1 MDEIRTKELLPAK
14 ALGCLDTEENENFLK
29 LMEEDSEFPW
39 QEFGQYQNLVA
50 QMPTL
55 LEFEMPDPEVK
66 NKIVNEIQAQVEEV
80 QVEEEVET
88 GTEQDLTETA
98 QDLNDAVEVIEDEDL
113 IIEEEEIIPQ
123 EIEQE
128 QDFEIDEGKTVVPSG
143 ISIKEPEKP
152 DFDLNEL
159 QKVKSKLTKE
169 QKEKVQKKEVKKEV
183 RDKPTKNYVSKFLKE
198 EKAGRVGSNKLLT
211 IAASV
216 IVIILVILLVMY
228 LGLSSEI
235 DDNKQEIQK
244 LKQRI
249 GIALIHEKSSPV
261 EYKIV

>member
-29 LMEEDSEFPW
+29 LMEEDQEFPW

-55 LEFEMPDPEVK
+55 LEFEMPDLGVK
-66 NKIVNEIQAQVEEV
+66 NKIVSEIQAQVEEV

-88 GTEQDLTETA
+88 ETEQELMETEE
-98 QDLNDAVEVIEDEDL
+98 DLNDEVEVIEDEDL

-123 EIEQE
+123 ELEQE
-128 QDFEIDEGKTVVPSG
+128 QDFEIDDSKSEVTSG
-143 ISIKEPEKP
+143 ISFKEYEKP
-152 DFDLNEL
+152 DLDLNEL
-159 QKVKSKLTKE
+159 QKTKAKLTKE
-169 QKEKVQKKEVKKEV
+169 QKEKVQQKESKKEPH
-183 RDKPTKNYVSKFLKE
+183 DKSTKNYVSKFPKE
-198 EKAGRVGSNKLLT
+198 EKAGIVGSNKLLT
-211 IAASV
+211 VAAIV
-216 IVIILVILLVMY
+216 IVIILILLLVMY
-228 LGLSSEI
+228 MGLSSEI

-249 GIALIHEKSSPV
+249 GIALIHKKSSPV
-261 EYKIV
+261 DSKIV